1 MDRYPNEFS
10 GGQRQRVSIARAMVL
25 KPRFVV
31 LDEPTSALDMTVQA
45 QIVDLLREL
54 QQRHKLAYLFISH
67 DLKVVRAMAHRPGFK
82 PTNIDTH
89 TYLFPAD
96 VMTQPKMRTTITRSG
111 VYGLQMVDSLKAVPT
126 ISLVTPNA
134 AFLNEGGSNIREEY
148 QTSIEMNFPDW
159 TPGFQEN
166 GGSSN

>member
-1 MDRYPNEFS
+1 MPRSDTPWTAQSPSRTRGKIHS
-10 GGQRQRVSIARAMVL
+10 GPIN
-25 KPRFVV
+25 
-31 LDEPTSALDMTVQA
+31 
-45 QIVDLLREL
+45 
-54 QQRHKLAYLFISH
+54 ISGTTI
-67 DLKVVRAMAHRPGFK
+67 VRAMAHRPGFK

-96 VMTQPKMRTTITRSG
+96 VVTQPKMRTTITRLG
-111 VYGLQMVDSLKAVPT
+111 AYGPQMVDSLKAVPT

-148 QTSIEMNFPDW
+148 QTSIEMIFPDG

-166 GGSSN
+166 GGLSNYGGRYTNFRKKSFPYRLPL